1 MSSPIDNQISHYPSN
16 AKKYLNE
23 LRTMIHRVAGDL
35 ELGKVEESLKWQ
47 EPSLTVPSGSP
58 IRMDWKL
65 KTPNHCY
72 LFFHCQTKLV
82 DTFRELYADE
92 LQFQG
97 NRAIVLS
104 LDQPLPYSAIEHCL
118 TLALTYQERK
128 HFPLLSAM

>member
-1 MSSPIDNQISHYPSN
+1 MSSPIDDQISHYPN
-16 AKKYLNE
+16 EAKEYLNK
-23 LRTMIHRVAGDL
+23 LRAMIHKVAHDRS
-35 ELGKVEESLKWQ
+35 LGKVEESLKWQ

-92 LQFQG
+92 LEFQ
-97 NRAIVLS
+97 ATE
-104 LDQPLPYSAIEHCL
+104 PLYFL
-118 TLALTYQERK
+118 
-128 HFPLLSAM
+128 